1 MRSRPVVK
9 GRRKRGRIYHRF
21 VVTERIDR
29 CRFTSWMS
37 DFTPSNRVNSE
48 PGRSRRTLP
57 WILLV
62 LLAVAVSAV
71 LWASNRIG
79 YESSPAAVQPK
90 AELSAAAEIADKTAK
105 EAVANLQQTIQEVRA
120 EQQRAAEQI
129 SGLQRQISAEQGQRK
144 LLSEQLGGLS
154 ARVDSLQG
162 SNAAAPPSPPQPA
175 RKGRGQ

>member
-1 MRSRPVVK
+1 
-9 GRRKRGRIYHRF
+9 
-21 VVTERIDR
+21 
-29 CRFTSWMS
+29 MS

-48 PGRSRRTLP
+48 PRRSRRTLP

-79 YESSPAAVQPK
+79 YESSPAAVQPR
-90 AELSAAAEIADKTAK
+90 AELSAAAEIADKTAR

-129 SGLQRQISAEQGQRK
+129 SGLQRQISAEQGARK

-162 SNAAAPPSPPQPA
+162 SSAAAPPNPPQPA
-175 RKGRGQ
+175 KKGRGQ

>member
-1 MRSRPVVK
+1 
-9 GRRKRGRIYHRF
+9 
-21 VVTERIDR
+21 
-29 CRFTSWMS
+29 MS

-48 PGRSRRTLP
+48 PRRSRRTLP

-90 AELSAAAEIADKTAK
+90 AELSAAADIADKTAR

-129 SGLQRQISAEQGQRK
+129 SGLQRQISAEQGARK

-162 SNAAAPPSPPQPA
+162 SNAAAPPNPPQPA
-175 RKGRGQ
+175 KKGRGQ

>member
-1 MRSRPVVK
+1 
-9 GRRKRGRIYHRF
+9 
-21 VVTERIDR
+21 
-29 CRFTSWMS
+29 MS

-48 PGRSRRTLP
+48 PRRSRRTLP

-90 AELSAAAEIADKTAK
+90 AELSAAAEIADKTAR

-129 SGLQRQISAEQGQRK
+129 SGLQRQISAEQGARK

-162 SNAAAPPSPPQPA
+162 SNAAAPPNPPQPA
-175 RKGRGQ
+175 KKGRGQ